1 MMDILIAIEGSALAT
16 WVRESG
22 SLWAYP
28 TVLFVH
34 TLGLSLLVG
43 ASAALDLRLL
53 GFGSSIPVGELS
65 LVFPAMWTGF
75 VLNAASGVLLFMA
88 DATVKATQPVFL
100 VKLALILLGLISIAM
115 LRRCWRTGAADARRG
130 ILSRRARLLALASL
144 VIWAGAITAGRLM
157 AYL

>member
-1 MMDILIAIEGSALAT
+1 MMDILAGIEASALAT

-22 SLWAYP
+22 SIWAYP

-43 ASAALDLRLL
+43 ANVALDLRLL
-53 GFGSSIPVGELS
+53 GLGSGIPVSELGMA
-65 LVFPAMWTGF
+65 FPTMWTGF
-75 VLNAASGVLLFMA
+75 TLNAVSGVLLFIA
-88 DATVKATQPVFL
+88 DATVKATQPVFMI
-100 VKLALILLGLISIAM
+100 KLALIFLGVLNIVM
-115 LRRCWRTGAADARRG
+115 LRRRWMAGAVDPAGVATP
-130 ILSRRARLLALASL
+130 RAKFLASTSL